1 MQGYY
6 AAAFDR
12 EMGCSERE
20 WLSWLPGAVRTHALT
35 LGSGEALVGIGG
47 GQLQLRWQTLEPRQI
62 GLARLPRLAVQF
74 SFDAAVDDLL
84 RQTFMRYFD
93 LYMQRGGG

>member
-1 MQGYY
+1 MQGDY
-6 AAAFDR
+6 AAAFER
-12 EMGCSERE
+12 EMGCTEAE

-35 LGSGEALVGIGG
+35 LGSGEARVAIGAG
-47 GQLQLRWQTLEPRQI
+47 RLQLRWQTLEPRRI

-74 SFDAAVDDLL
+74 NFDAALDEVS